1 LLAARVKLTT
11 VTNVKRV
18 MKILVLVT
26 FVFCSRYTFAQK
38 HTPLPHGMVFG
49 VKPHQ
54 VAPVPSNKIEAF
66 MGKKIRQ
73 TTALVGKILKVTKE
87 KGGWFEMD
95 AGAGKTI
102 AAHFKNYD
110 VTLPEAIKGR
120 TVIIEGVAQR
130 QLMAD
135 DLQHFA
141 GDTVIGASQHH
152 NKVNPNAR
160 LTFEVW
166 GLFVDR

>member
-1 LLAARVKLTT
+1 
-11 VTNVKRV
+11 

-26 FVFCSRYTFAQK
+26 FIFCSGYTLAQK

-49 VKPHQ
+49 TRPHQ
-54 VAPVPSNKIEAF
+54 VAPVPANKIEAF

-73 TTALVGKILKVTKE
+73 TTALVGKVLKVTKE
-87 KGGWFEMD
+87 KGGWFEME
-95 AGAGKTI
+95 AGDGKII

-110 VTLPEAIKGR
+110 IKLPEAITGR

-130 QLMAD
+130 QLTAD

-141 GDTVIGASQHH
+141 GDTVTGAMQHH

-166 GLFVDR
+166 GLFIDK